1 MISLMFAL
9 ETDLPILIEK
19 GGIVM
24 IPLLIMSVASLC
36 FIVERMWFWV
46 SLHGLGRAKHLAKL
60 NQAFRIGNLTTVKKL
75 VPASRS
81 IYDQVSRQLL
91 EHGATDAVAI
101 EAVESQRPRV
111 DRFMTSLST
120 IITAAPLLGILG
132 TVIGIIKSFNLLGGQ
147 QALTDPQMVSV
158 GIAEALI
165 TTAMGLVIALL
176 TLFPYMVFKAHVER
190 SLGRMESL
198 IAAAQQ
204 GVAVTGSAQSPIA
217 QPKAPINKILAAER
231 ASA

>member
-1 MISLMFAL
+1 MISVMFGL
-9 ETDLPILIEK
+9 ETDLSILIDK
-19 GGIVM
+19 GGMVM
-24 IPLLIMSVASLC
+24 VPLLIMSVVSLC
-36 FIVERMWFWV
+36 FIVERIWFWV
-46 SLHGLGRAKHLAKL
+46 SLHGPGRAKPLARL
-60 NQAFRIGNLTTVKKL
+60 NQAFRIGNLKTVKKL
-75 VPASRS
+75 LPANRS
-81 IYDQVSRQLL
+81 VYDQLSRQLL

-147 QALTDPQMVSV
+147 QTLADPQMVSV

-176 TLFPYMVFKAHVER
+176 TLFPYMIFKSHVER

-204 GVAVTGSAQSPIA
+204 GVATTRSGSSPSA
-217 QPKAPINKILAAER
+217 EPKTPINKNLAAER
-231 ASA
+231 ASV